1 MSFFKKNIKYF
12 IGAAIL
18 LGVTGFVLG
27 LRKRNKLVKNSLND
41 DLESKKWSSDTNFFV
56 NADGKN
62 LFELGKKAGITM
74 KRNTGLNGSGYSAN
88 KYNQYKDNDK
98 VYWCIYDIQKDKPI
112 AYSKNAD
119 TNVYGASVPKICV
132 AAAAFDNNGGKFATD
147 KDYQMAIKLLV
158 KSDNEVWT
166 PVQNLAGGVEA
177 VNSWAEKMGYKMK
190 PARNG
195 GNNCNALD
203 MCKLFS
209 DVCRN
214 RFKGAENIFKMSSA
228 CQTHSSRS
236 LKYMPTDVY
245 IGGKTGTYNV
255 SNHDCCF
262 IQKGDKFYAISVLTE
277 LGSAG
282 SDVIACMFRGLYDE
296 YID

>member
-18 LGVTGFVLG
+18 VGVTGFILG
-27 LRKRNKLVKNSLND
+27 LRKRNKLIKNSSND

-62 LFELGKKAGITM
+62 LFDLAKKAGITM
-74 KRNTGLNGSGYSAN
+74 KRNTGLNSSGYSSS
-88 KYNQYKDNDK
+88 KYNQYKTNDK
-98 VYWCIYDIQKDKPI
+98 VYWCIYDIQNDK
-112 AYSKNAD
+112 ALASSKGAD
-119 TNVYGASVPKICV
+119 KNVYGASVPKICV
-132 AAAAFDNNGGKFATD
+132 AAAAFDNNGGKLSTD

-166 PVQNLAGGVEA
+166 PVQNLAGGTEA
-177 VNSWAEKMGYKMK
+177 VNSWADKMGYTMK

-195 GNNCNALD
+195 GNSCNAFD
-203 MCKLFS
+203 MCKFFS
-209 DVCRN
+209 DVCHN
-214 RFKGAENIFKMSSA
+214 RFKGAENIFKMSSS

-262 IQKGDKFYAISVLTE
+262 IQKGDKFYSISVLTE
-277 LGSAG
+277 LGSTG